1 MFETGYGPSGLPHIG
16 TFGEVARTSMV
27 RFAFEQISNIPTRLF
42 CVSDDMDGMRKIP
55 DNIPNTELYKK
66 YIGMPLTKIPD
77 PFSTAESYGHNMNT
91 RLRAFL
97 DAFDFDYEF
106 ISSTDYYLN
115 GTYND
120 AILKVMEHYEDIMN
134 IMLPTLGEERQT
146 TYSPFCQF
154 VKRQE
159 KFCKYL

>member
-1 MFETGYGPSGLPHIG
+1 
-16 TFGEVARTSMV
+16 
-27 RFAFEQISNIPTRLF
+27 
-42 CVSDDMDGMRKIP
+42 MRKIP

-134 IMLPTLGEERQT
+134 IMLPTLGEERQA
-146 TYSPFCQF
+146 TYSPFLPVCQKTGK
-154 VKRQE
+154 VLQVPMISVDKVNKTITYKDE
-159 KFCKYL
+159 EGEVVTHGVTDGLCKLQWKPDLGMRWNAQDTR